1 MSKVNQVPN
10 NVREAIL
17 LFLNILYDEIDKN
30 SEANHFIVYAD
41 DYARKCIMAVTPL
54 AERYMSEYAG
64 HKIKLSFRAP
74 NAEHK
79 HGTLSFIKDTALTT
93 LSRTVVDLIR
103 RY

>member
-1 MSKVNQVPN
+1 MSKVKPVPD

-41 DYARKCIMAVTPL
+41 DYARKCMMSVTPL

-64 HKIKLSFRAP
+64 HKIKLSFHTP
-74 NAEHK
+74 DTEHK
-79 HGTLSFIKDTALTT
+79 HGTLSFIKDTTLTT
-93 LSRTVVDLIR
+93 MARTVADLLR
-103 RY
+103 RD